1 MKLDA
6 MATVPAAVTFWLVS
20 RVSAVVP
27 ADWMVS
33 AVAEGLVTVVAVTVP
48 VNVGDAERTLLPVPV
63 LVVTP
68 VPPLETANVPDNVT
82 APVVAVLGVNP
93 VVPAEN
99 EVTPPVLAAHVAVVP
114 LDVST

>member
-1 MKLDA
+1 MGFMLI
-6 MATVPAAVTFWLVS
+6 PARSWGNLRTAQVCLRRLVLLS
-20 RVSAVVP
+20 RSA
-27 ADWMVS
+27 
-33 AVAEGLVTVVAVTVP
+33 
-48 VNVGDAERTLLPVPV
+48 TLLAPVDA
-63 LVVTP
+63 VTP
-68 VPPLETANVPDNVT
+68 VPPLATANVPDNVT

>member
-1 MKLDA
+1 MGADA
-6 MATVPAAVTFWLVS
+6 AVSVVVVPAAATMVKPSKREFTVKLALLS
-20 RVSAVVP
+20 RSA
-27 ADWMVS
+27 
-33 AVAEGLVTVVAVTVP
+33 
-48 VNVGDAERTLLPVPV
+48 TLLAPVDA
-63 LVVTP
+63 VTP
-68 VPPLETANVPDNVT
+68 VPPLATANVPDNVT